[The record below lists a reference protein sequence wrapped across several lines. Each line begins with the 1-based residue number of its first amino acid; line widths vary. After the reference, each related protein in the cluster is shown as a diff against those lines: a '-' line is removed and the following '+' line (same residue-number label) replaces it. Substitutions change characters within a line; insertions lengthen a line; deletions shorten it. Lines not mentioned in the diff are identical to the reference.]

1 MLPTDRGAFA
11 KLIAR
16 NLGAYAKAPTPD
28 EIGMWFDQLERFTA
42 DDIGRA
48 LEAHANHPDDGKRA
62 PRPIDVI
69 RHLRSGSTG
78 SGSCSAVDAVEG
90 RCKYPG
96 VFSEGTNGG
105 GPWYCSW
112 HAHNRSGP
120 EAARF
125 IAASHDVPVA
135 LAMAKRVE
143 RMNAQANDS
152 PTVKRLREA
161 MAARGARRGGN
172 IGDLAHKA
180 AGVERVPGEDDQE
193 AA

>member
-1 MLPTDRGAFA
+1 MLPTDRAAFA

-16 NLGAYAKAPTPD
+16 HLGAYAKSPTPD
-28 EIGMWFDQLERFTA
+28 EIAMWFDQLERHA
-42 DDIGRA
+42 LEDIGRA
-48 LEAHANHPDDGKRA
+48 LEAHCQHHDDGKRA

-69 RHLRSGSTG
+69 RALRSGSTG
-78 SGSCSAVDAVEG
+78 METCSVADAING
-90 RCKYPG
+90 RCQYPG
-96 VFSEGTNGG
+96 VFSEGTSGG

-120 EAARF
+120 DAAKF
-125 IAASHDVPVA
+125 IAASHEIPPHVA
-135 LAMAKRVE
+135 MERRVE

-152 PTVKRLREA
+152 HAVRRLREA
-161 MAARGARRGGN
+161 MAARGRRSAGN

-180 AGVERVPGEDDQE
+180 AGVEREPGDDQE

>member
-1 MLPTDRGAFA
+1 MLHTERGAFA

-16 NLGAYAKAPTPD
+16 HLGAYAKSPTPD
-28 EIGMWFDQLERFTA
+28 EIGMWFDQLERFVL

-48 LEAHANHPDDGKRA
+48 LEAHANHADDGKRA

-78 SGSCSAVDAVEG
+78 METCSVSDAING
-90 RCKYPG
+90 RCQYPG
-96 VFSEGTNGG
+96 VFSEGTSGG

-120 EAARF
+120 DAARF
-125 IAASHDVPVA
+125 IAASHEVPPHV
-135 LAMAKRVE
+135 AMARRVE
-143 RMNAQANDS
+143 RMNAQANES
-152 PTVKRLREA
+152 HAVRRIREA
-161 MAARGARRGGN
+161 MAARGRSRSVN

-180 AGVERVPGEDDQE
+180 AGVRQPGEDEE